1 MSFRSDVTTYVKHR
15 IIHRLELSQFTS
27 ALVQSFL
34 SAPPV
39 PRTQPI
45 TNSEAHVT
53 LTTPLSCWD
62 LYVAVYDLSNAHS
75 LLSNKKDILDPCNNK
90 SWDVQPRV
98 EIPLL
103 FVVDRRRLGFET
115 V

>member
-1 MSFRSDVTTYVKHR
+1 MYSLKF
-15 IIHRLELSQFTS
+15 SQFTS
-27 ALVQSFL
+27 ALVQNFL

-39 PRTQPI
+39 PCTQPI

-62 LYVAVYDLSNAHS
+62 LYVAVYDLPNAHS
-75 LLSNKKDILDPCNNK
+75 FLSNKKDILDPCNNK

-98 EIPLL
+98 ELPLP